1 MRWSKEPLVK
11 VIGSI
16 EVRIYERNDN
26 RKYGKYKE
34 VCFREV
40 PHSDSNKQE
49 YHAGHIGWVK
59 LEEIMQKKDKAPE
72 KVLEMLK
79 QNGYN
84 LPHPEEF
91 EKNFEELLKN
101 TDL

>member
-49 YHAGHIGWVK
+49 YQIGRAHV
-59 LEEIMQKKDKAPE
+59 
-72 KVLEMLK
+72 
-79 QNGYN
+79 
-84 LPHPEEF
+84 
-91 EKNFEELLKN
+91 
-101 TDL
+101 

>member
-1 MRWSKEPLVK
+1 
-11 VIGSI
+11 
-16 EVRIYERNDN
+16 
-26 RKYGKYKE
+26 
-34 VCFREV
+34 
-40 PHSDSNKQE
+40 
-49 YHAGHIGWVK
+49 
-59 LEEIMQKKDKAPE
+59 MQKKDKAPE